1 MLRDKVSRSGRRL
14 VQVARRVRAT
24 AYKSVTPLD
33 YVFRFMNQLKQ
44 YPPLHLRRHV
54 GGISAGFNGSG
65 YEHVAYLRLLAQLRD
80 GDFLWDIGCG
90 CGMLELAL
98 EDLGWEGHLIGTD
111 IHKPCIAWAQKNIGT
126 RFIGHKFI
134 HMDIYNAAYWPKG
147 TLSAQEW
154 LDSFGEKGFD
164 VVLAKSLFTHVL
176 PDELSVYLKGIA
188 DRLKSGGR
196 ALLTFFIL
204 SEEQARLAVSGKNRL
219 SFHPY
224 GENGCCAVRNTLAPT
239 AAVAYEQ
246 YYLMEEVSRDA
257 GFKVGG
263 YPLRYGVW
271 TGRPDGLS
279 FQDIVVVEK

>member
-1 MLRDKVSRSGRRL
+1 MVHDKVSRSGRLL
-14 VQVARRVRAT
+14 VQVARSVRSA

-33 YVFRFMNQLKQ
+33 YVFRFMNQLEQ
-44 YPPLHLRRHV
+44 YPPLHLRRYV
-54 GGISAGFNGSG
+54 GAVNAGFNGPG
-65 YEHVAYLRLLAQLRD
+65 YEFVAYLRLLAQLRD

-98 EDLGWEGHLIGTD
+98 QDLGWQGRLIGTD
-111 IHKPCIAWAQKNIGT
+111 IHKPSIDWAHKNIGT
-126 RFIGHKFI
+126 RFAGHKFV
-134 HMDIYNAAYWPKG
+134 HMDIYNAAYWRTG

-154 LDSFGEKGFD
+154 LDGFGGKGFD
-164 VVLAKSLFTHVL
+164 VVVAKSLFTHVL
-176 PDELSVYLKGIA
+176 PDELRVYLKGIS
-188 DRLKSGGR
+188 DRLKSGAK

-204 SEEQARLAVSGKNRL
+204 SEEQAHLAVSGKNRL

-224 GENGCCAVRNTLAPT
+224 GENGCCAVRNPLAPT

-246 YYLMEEVSRDA
+246 HYLMESLRDA
-257 GFKVGG
+257 GFKVEGNS
-263 YPLRYGVW
+263 LRYGVW

>member
-1 MLRDKVSRSGRRL
+1 MVHDKVSRSSRLL
-14 VQVARRVRAT
+14 VQVARSVRST
-24 AYKSVTPLD
+24 VYRSVAPLD

-54 GGISAGFNGSG
+54 GGMSAGFNGPG
-65 YEHVAYLRLLAQLRD
+65 YEFVAYLRLLAQLGD

-90 CGMLELAL
+90 CGMVELAL
-98 EDLGWEGHLIGTD
+98 QDLGWQGRLIGTD
-111 IHKPCIAWAQKNIGT
+111 IHKPCIDWAQKNITT
-126 RFIGHKFI
+126 RFSGHKFV
-134 HMDIYNAAYWPKG
+134 HMDIHNAAYWPRG

-154 LDSFGEKGFD
+154 LNSFGEKGFD

-176 PDELSVYLKGIA
+176 ADELSIYLKGIA

-204 SEEQARLAVSGKNRL
+204 SDEQARLAISGKNRL
-219 SFHPY
+219 SFLPY
-224 GENGCCAVRNTLAPT
+224 GEDGCCAVRNPLAPT
-239 AAVAYEQ
+239 ASVAYEEH
-246 YYLMEEVSRDA
+246 YLMNSLREA
-257 GFKVGG
+257 GFTVESHSF
-263 YPLRYGVW
+263 RYGVW

>member
-1 MLRDKVSRSGRRL
+1 MVHDKVSHSGRLL
-14 VQVARRVRAT
+14 VQVARSVRT
-24 AYKSVTPLD
+24 SVYKSVTPLD

-54 GGISAGFNGSG
+54 GGINAGFNGPG
-65 YEHVAYLRLLAQLRD
+65 YEFVAYLRLLAQLRD

-98 EDLGWEGHLIGTD
+98 QDLGWQGHLIGTD
-111 IHKPCIAWAQKNIGT
+111 IHKPCIDWAQENIGT
-126 RFIGHKFI
+126 RFTGYKFI
-134 HMDIYNAAYWPKG
+134 HMDIYNAAYWRKG

-154 LDSFGEKGFD
+154 LDGFGEKGFD
-164 VVLAKSLFTHVL
+164 VIVAKSLFTHIL

-188 DRLKSGGR
+188 DRLKSRGK

-204 SEEQARLAVSGKNRL
+204 SEEQARFAVSGKNRL

-224 GENGCCAVRNTLAPT
+224 GENGCCAVRNPLAPT

-246 YYLMEEVSRDA
+246 HYLMESLRDA
-257 GFKVGG
+257 GFKVEG
-263 YPLRYGVW
+263 YSLRYGVW

-279 FQDIVVVEK
+279 FQDIIVVEK